1 MNMTPYRYS
10 PGRRSFSK
18 GFTLVEMAVVV
29 VIMAL
34 ILGSILVPLSTQVEQ
49 RQVVDTQRLLDDVK
63 EALIGYALS
72 QTPPSLPCPDKTGP
86 AGLGTANDGIE
97 DRDPGT
103 GLCVSVE
110 GNVPWATLGL
120 GAVDPWGN
128 RYRYRVTQ
136 AFAART
142 PAVSFSLDTP
152 GDILVCPTSTLCGPG
167 QALTVQPIAPSNINS
182 PVALI
187 LSHGPNGW
195 GAINAVTS
203 TVNVKPASG
212 TALGSDEAANGNG
225 DATFVSRARIAD
237 DGNNPS
243 SEFDDIV
250 VWLSPNTLRYRVVAA
265 GKLP

>member
-1 MNMTPYRYS
+1 MNMTMHPYS
-10 PGRRSFSK
+10 SGRRGLSK

-34 ILGSILVPLSTQVEQ
+34 ILGSILVTLSTQVEQ
-49 RQVVDTQRLLDDVK
+49 RQVVDTQRLLDDIK

-86 AGLGTANDGIE
+86 AGLGTPNDGIE

-136 AFAART
+136 AFAQRA
-142 PAVSFSLDTP
+142 PAAVFGLGTQ
-152 GDILVCPTSTLCGPG
+152 GDMLVCPASTLCGPG
-167 QALTVQPIAPSNINS
+167 QALTTVPPSDNS
-182 PVALI
+182 PVAVI

-195 GAINAVTS
+195 GSINAATS

-212 TALGSDEAANGNG
+212 TALGADEASNANG
-225 DATFVSRARIAD
+225 DFSFVSHSRVAD
-237 DGNNPS
+237 DGTNPS
-243 SEFDDIV
+243 PEFDDIV
-250 VWLSPNTLRYRVVAA
+250 VWLSPHTLKYRVVAA

>member
-1 MNMTPYRYS
+1 MNTTVHRHS
-10 PGRRSFSK
+10 PGRRDVSR

-29 VIMAL
+29 VVMAL

-49 RQVVDTQRLLDDVK
+49 RQVVDTQRLLDDIK

-72 QTPPSLPCPDKTGP
+72 QTPPSLPCPDKTTP
-86 AGLGTANDGIE
+86 AGLGTPNDGIE

-128 RYRYRVTQ
+128 RYRFRVTQ
-136 AFAART
+136 AFAARA
-142 PAVSFSLDTP
+142 PAAFFGLGTQ
-152 GDILVCPTSTLCGPG
+152 GDILVCPASTLCGAG
-167 QALTVQPIAPSNINS
+167 QALTSLPPSDNS

-195 GAINAVTS
+195 GAINAATA

-212 TALGSDEAANGNG
+212 TALGFDEAANANG
-225 DATFVSRARIAD
+225 DATFVSRSRITD
-237 DGNNPS
+237 DGTNPS
-243 SEFDDIV
+243 PEFDDVV
-250 VWLSPNTLRYRVVAA
+250 VWLSPHTLKYRVVAA